1 MRIGPDIFDDDA
13 MPLELGGL
21 RLRPDGTLPA
31 VTEGPPLAREEK
43 LDVRLHG
50 ARAAVDEHAI
60 PAASPVI
67 RCGRRGLESRA
78 PQRRS
83 ALAGRYR
90 LFRRDGTARCMREK
104 MVKRD
109 RLSRGEQEN
118 GECGPE
124 VRG

>member
-1 MRIGPDIFDDDA
+1 MRMGPDIFDDDA

-50 ARAAVDEHAI
+50 DRAAFDEYAI
-60 PAASPVI
+60 HGDSPVI

-78 PQRRS
+78 PQRRQPWRGAIGCS
-83 ALAGRYR
+83 AATVRPG
-90 LFRRDGTARCMREK
+90 AC
-104 MVKRD
+104 VKRWSSAID
-109 RLSRGEQEN
+109 SAEVSRKAAS
-118 GECGPE
+118 
-124 VRG
+124 RAKSL